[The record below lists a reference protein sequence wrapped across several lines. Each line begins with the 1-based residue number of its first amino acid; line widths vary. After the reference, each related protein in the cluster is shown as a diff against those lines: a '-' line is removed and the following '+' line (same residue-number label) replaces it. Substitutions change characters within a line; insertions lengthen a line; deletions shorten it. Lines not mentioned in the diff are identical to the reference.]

1 MTRAVTDMPDRELL
15 ELAAEAAGFPDTM
28 EDDGGWLRVRA
39 NPVCEWELWNPLA
52 DDGDALRLAADLD
65 LFALPEYWS
74 MLARVRLLG
83 GTDKYANVRRALV
96 WTAVERYLEKKA
108 RKPVPAGEPQ

>member
-1 MTRAVTDMPDRELL
+1 MPDRELL
-15 ELAAEAAGFPDTM
+15 ELAARAVDVDLYWREESLFGSTAYRTHKGVSAGPTRWM
-28 EDDGGWLRVRA
+28 
-39 NPVCEWELWNPLA
+39 PLD
-52 DDGDALRLAADLD
+52 DDGDAFRLAADLD

-96 WTAVERYLEKKA
+96 WTAVERHLEKKA

>member
-1 MTRAVTDMPDRELL
+1 MSRAVTDMPDRELL
-15 ELAAEAAGFPDTM
+15 ELAAVEPAAQGAIRFDPWREVFRHVGATGFLLD
-28 EDDGGWLRVRA
+28 E
-39 NPVCEWELWNPLA
+39 WNPLGEDA
-52 DDGDALRLAADLD
+52 DAFRLAADLD

-96 WTAVERYLEKKA
+96 WTAVERHLEKKA
-108 RKPVPAGEPQ
+108 RKPVPA